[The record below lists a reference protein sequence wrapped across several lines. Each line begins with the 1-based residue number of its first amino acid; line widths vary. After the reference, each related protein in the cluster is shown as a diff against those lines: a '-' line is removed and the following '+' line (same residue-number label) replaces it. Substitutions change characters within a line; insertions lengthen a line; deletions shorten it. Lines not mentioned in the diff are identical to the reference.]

1 MKSLL
6 IMRHAKSSWKDTNIQ
21 DFDRPLNKRGRADA
35 PVMGQLLKDR
45 ELLPQRILSSTAV
58 RARKTVES
66 IVASSG
72 YKGEII
78 YLDSFYMAEPITYL
92 ESLRLLSDDL
102 ERVMIMGHNPGLESL
117 LQQLSRQVVALPT
130 AAIAFLTLP
139 IKHWSELRVDTEG
152 ELVEYWVP
160 RDLPGYEIKE
170 KHGEPSKKQ
179 KESHKD
185 KKSQKD
191 AGK

>member
-6 IMRHAKSSWKDTNIQ
+6 IMRHAKSSWKDTDIQ
-21 DFDRPLNKRGRADA
+21 DFDRPLNKRGRSDA
-35 PVMGQLLKDR
+35 PVMGQLLRDR

-58 RARKTVES
+58 RARTTVES
-66 IVASSG
+66 IVVASG

-130 AAIAFLTLP
+130 AAVAYLTLP
-139 IKHWSELRVDTEG
+139 IKHWAELKVNTEG

-160 RDLPGYEIKE
+160 RDLPGYEVKE
-170 KHGEPSKKQ
+170 KHAEPSKKQ
-179 KESHKD
+179 KENHKD
-185 KKSQKD
+185 KKQQKE